1 MILVVEA
8 LTTIGNTN
16 KGLNS
21 SIACD
26 GYDNYKIPPIAGKEF
41 WDMIHLESAFTVEKD
56 LNGKDINNFY
66 DLETDMKYLYL
77 TIFPQNGKTYVL
89 LSCLRKH
96 KRYLSPLMNQIQ
108 EKSVNERKIIL
119 SNILAIHVENLTI
132 SPSKWEKISEDK
144 RSIFQKLFQDTVM
157 VEGKSMTQLSNINL
171 FV

>member
-1 MILVVEA
+1 
-8 LTTIGNTN
+8 
-16 KGLNS
+16 
-21 SIACD
+21 
-26 GYDNYKIPPIAGKEF
+26 
-41 WDMIHLESAFTVEKD
+41 
-56 LNGKDINNFY
+56 
-66 DLETDMKYLYL
+66 
-77 TIFPQNGKTYVL
+77 
-89 LSCLRKH
+89 
-96 KRYLSPLMNQIQ
+96 MNQIQ